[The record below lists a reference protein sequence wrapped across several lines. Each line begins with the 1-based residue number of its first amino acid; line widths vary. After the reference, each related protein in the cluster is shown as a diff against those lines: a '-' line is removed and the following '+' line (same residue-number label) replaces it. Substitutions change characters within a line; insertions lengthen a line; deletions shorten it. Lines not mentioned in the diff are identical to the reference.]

1 MRLMAWGL
9 ALERKRLISWVR
21 LDAPGERP
29 APLLGGAGL
38 SLAARASQGAA
49 ASARGA
55 RAQAGEAAAAAR
67 RGAPEADGGARAALH
82 CRLFALLLRYKAI
95 TGAGFQAAL
104 PPAAFDVLHAQC
116 AATRAPC

>member
-1 MRLMAWGL
+1 MGQLPWETNQLPCLMPRACAWPRVQ
-9 ALERKRLISWVR
+9 A
-21 LDAPGERP
+21 
-29 APLLGGAGL
+29 GGAV
-38 SLAARASQGAA
+38 

-55 RAQAGEAAAAAR
+55 RVQAGEAAAVAH

-116 AATRAPC
+116 AASRMPC